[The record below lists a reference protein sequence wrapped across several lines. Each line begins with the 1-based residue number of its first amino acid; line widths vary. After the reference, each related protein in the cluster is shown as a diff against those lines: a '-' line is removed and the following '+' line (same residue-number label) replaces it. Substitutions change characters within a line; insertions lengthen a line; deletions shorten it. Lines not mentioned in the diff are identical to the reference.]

1 MIISNRN
8 VIHPDIEFAGTTLSN
23 VNSHRHLG
31 VILTN
36 RLTWSDHIS
45 HILESSSKML
55 HVTRK
60 LQYQLDRE
68 SLDVIYRAFIRPK
81 LEYASQIWD
90 NCNDGDSIKLE
101 NFQLAA
107 ARIVTGAKK
116 GTSHNLL
123 YEETNWETLKSRR
136 QNTKIIHPVNEN
148 ASFLLRMKHEFS

>member
-1 MIISNRN
+1 
-8 VIHPDIEFAGTTLSN
+8 
-23 VNSHRHLG
+23 
-31 VILTN
+31 
-36 RLTWSDHIS
+36 
-45 HILESSSKML
+45 ML

-60 LQYQLDRE
+60 LQHQLDRE